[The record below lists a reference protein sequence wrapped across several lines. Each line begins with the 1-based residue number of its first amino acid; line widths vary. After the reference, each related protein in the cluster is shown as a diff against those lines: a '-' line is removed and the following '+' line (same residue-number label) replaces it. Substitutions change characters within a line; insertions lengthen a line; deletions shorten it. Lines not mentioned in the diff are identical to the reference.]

1 MIDWTTPT
9 PEDVEKILEKWGPVI
24 SHFMQLFREK
34 GNTYL
39 DFLEGVWLWA
49 QRSADGEQD
58 VAISATMVKDLS
70 ILRDAYLSQAQELE
84 QANNTMRLLM
94 RVDKERYEDTERIKS
109 DNQSLRE
116 QISALEGHIV
126 GEEVEP

>member
-39 DFLEGVWLWA
+39 DFLEGVWLWS
-49 QRSADGEQD
+49 QRSADGERD

>member
-49 QRSADGEQD
+49 QRSADGERD